1 MQFSMVLTSMLPE
14 VKDLA
19 EDALQ
24 DVSYLTRSRNRV
36 QILGAVARNPIS
48 PRELAELTG
57 ASRSTLQRILSELE
71 DRQWVRRT
79 PEGSYVTTPVGT
91 HVVNELVPFVESM
104 ETIDE
109 LGEAVAALPTESLPI
124 GIQHFMDATVIRPAP
139 NDPNAP
145 GAYFTTSIR
154 ETAELRCVVDLA
166 APLALEK
173 AMRERVADGVLQSEH
188 VLTDRLF
195 RYNCQY
201 PERAQ
206 TWKELTQSGAD
217 VYRYDGD
224 ISCNVFILDET
235 VLLGETPP
243 DGEGCVLIETEKEP
257 VLEWAHE
264 FVEEHRKNAD
274 PLTGQEFV
282 SDQAPS
288 KEHS

>member
-1 MQFSMVLTSMLPE
+1 MFPE
-14 VKDLA
+14 AKDLS

-24 DVSYLTRSRNRV
+24 DVSYLSRSKNRV
-36 QILGAVARNPIS
+36 QILGAVARNQIP

-57 ASRSTLQRILSELE
+57 ASRSTLQRVLSELE
-71 DRQWVRRT
+71 DRDWVRRT
-79 PEGSYVTTPVGT
+79 PEGSYVATPIGN
-91 HVVNELVPFVESM
+91 HIVNELVPFVESI
-104 ETIDE
+104 ETIGE
-109 LGEAVAALPTESLPI
+109 LGGAVAALPTESLSI
-124 GIQHFMDATVIRPAP
+124 GIQHFRDATVIRPAP

-195 RYNCQY
+195 RYNRQY

-224 ISCNVFILDET
+224 ISCNVFILDVT

-243 DGEGCVLIETEKEP
+243 NGEGCVLVETEKEP

-264 FVEEHRKNAD
+264 FVEEHRAKAD
-274 PLTGQEFV
+274 RLTGKEFTD
-282 SDQAPS
+282 DQAS
-288 KEHS
+288 SARQI